1 MHLKSFTKSLLFFV
15 FLFRSVFSF
24 ADEGMWL
31 PIYADVISGNMQKLG
46 CKLKPEDIY
55 NINHSSLKD
64 AIVQVGDFCSGEIV
78 SKNGLLFTN
87 HHCGYDAIAAL
98 STTENNHLKNGFW
111 AQSFKDELPAEGL
124 SVSILV
130 YMKDVSERVNNAE
143 DMELEKA
150 MIGGEAEEEGKYTA
164 GVFSMFE
171 GAEHYLMVYRVF
183 TDIRLVGTPPEV
195 VGKFGGDTDNW
206 MWPRH
211 TGDFSVFRIY
221 AGKDNEPADYSP
233 DNVPYKPAHSLPVSL
248 KGLKEGDFTM
258 TYGYPAQTERYLS
271 SYSIEQNVNSNY
283 PVYAKILEERLGVMK
298 AEMDADP
305 KVKLELASDYASFAN
320 SWKYFLGVVEGTAKT
335 GFIDIKKEQEKAFSD
350 WVEMDEK
357 RKKEY
362 GKILPE
368 FKKIC
373 ERSTDVKKLENYT
386 NVAAFAPSFTGFGF
400 QFYSLKDQLAKKAD
414 ITPLTEQIEASIPEH
429 FKDYRP
435 QTDKNMLSMAL
446 RLMHDDLP
454 ANQQLSLFNSKT
466 FLKLKDK
473 PDNSVYDQY
482 AQLVASKS
490 MLFSEKKTNA
500 FLKKPSLKKLESDE
514 GMKFILSAVELYQEY
529 SMGLY
534 LFEIQN
540 ESLLHDYIKAQR
552 EMHPEKHFYPDA
564 NSSLRLSYGQVK
576 PYTTREK
583 EFKNYYTHHYQ
594 ILEKEKPGDP
604 EFDVPKKLHD
614 LLVAKDFGQY
624 AQNDTLRVCVISGND
639 ITGGNS
645 GSPLIDAEGN
655 LVGIAFD
662 GNWESMISDLY
673 YDPTYVRTISVD
685 IRYVLFIIDKFG
697 GAKRLIEE
705 LEIKS

>member
-1 MHLKSFTKSLLFFV
+1 MHLKSFTKSLLFFA

-31 PIYADVISGNMQKLG
+31 PIYADVISGNMKKLG

-221 AGKDNEPADYSP
+221 AGKNNEPADYSP

-335 GFIDIKKEQEKAFSD
+335 GFIDTKKEQEKAFTE
-350 WVEMDEK
+350 WVEMDES

-362 GKILPE
+362 GKILSE
-368 FKKIC
+368 FKKLC
-373 ERSTDVKKLENYT
+373 ESSTDVKKLENYT

-400 QFYSLKDQLAKKAD
+400 QFYSLKDQLAKKTD
-414 ITPLTEQIEASIPEH
+414 VTPLVEQIQASIPEH

-473 PDNSVYDQY
+473 PGNTVFDQY

-490 MLFSEKKTNA
+490 MLFSEKKTKA

-552 EMHPEKHFYPDA
+552 EMHPDKHFYPDA

-655 LVGIAFD
+655 LAGIAFD